1 MTAPYSVAKSDRLLK
16 GLGLILSY
24 ARLSTEDQR
33 LDAQLAAIEA
43 AGAGWVLADVVA
55 STLVV

>member
-43 AGAGWVLADVVA
+43 AGAGWVLADVR
-55 STLVV
+55 TH